1 MIEVKKLTKYY
12 GDKLAVDHLSF
23 TIKDGEILGFL
34 GPNGA
39 GKSTTMNILTGYLSA
54 TSGEVTINGINLFE
68 NPIQAKRCIG
78 YLPEIPPLYMDMTIE
93 EYLKFIC
100 RLKKIPSSFNEKK
113 HIQEIC
119 DQVNITNV
127 KKRLIKHLSKGYRQ
141 RVGIAQAMIGNPKI
155 LILDEPTVGLD
166 PNQIL
171 EVRQLIQKLGRKH
184 TVILSSHILQEI
196 QAVCSR
202 ILIINEGKLAADEQ
216 VTRGGKIAASRNV
229 YQILAEGPVDQVYAA
244 LSALPHVKKVK
255 TGNRYEKDVYGYSL
269 QAEGE
274 TPMRRAIFDCIAS
287 NGWRLLGL
295 ESREQ
300 NLEDMFIRLTS
311 GGYTGQTKKK
321 ETEVAR

>member
-1 MIEVKKLTKYY
+1 MIEVKELTKYY
-12 GDKLAVDHLSF
+12 GDKLAVAHLSF
-23 TIKDGEILGFL
+23 TIKEGEILGFL

-54 TSGEVTINGINLFE
+54 TSGEVTIAGINLFE
-68 NPIQAKRCIG
+68 NPGEAKKCIG
-78 YLPEIPPLYMDMTIE
+78 YLPEIPPVYIDMTVE
-93 EYLKFIC
+93 EYLKFMC

-113 HIQEIC
+113 HIEDIC
-119 DQVNITNV
+119 AQVNITHV

-141 RVGIAQAMIGNPKI
+141 RVGIAQAMIGDPKI

-171 EVRQLIQKLGRKH
+171 EIRQLIQKLGRKH

-202 ILIINEGKLAADEQ
+202 ILIINEGKLVADEQ
-216 VTRGGKIAASRNV
+216 VAHGKTVSVKNM
-229 YQILAEGPVDQVYAA
+229 YQLLIEGPEEAVT
-244 LSALPHVKKVK
+244 SALLALPGVK
-255 TGNRYEKDVYGYSL
+255 TVKAENRYETEVYGYTL

-274 TPMRRAIFDCIAS
+274 TPMRRAIFDCVAG

-295 ESREQ
+295 ECREQ
-300 NLEDMFIRLTS
+300 NLEDFFIRLTA
-311 GGYTGQTKKK
+311 GGYSGYMNKK
-321 ETEVAR
+321 EAEAAR